1 MASLLQGMV
10 VACWLVF
17 LAFWGIT
24 ALRTKRT
31 VQTQPIASRLTYALP
46 TVVGAWLL
54 FKGTSDPHP
63 LGDRVL
69 PHTAALAAVGLAI
82 VLAGLALAIWA
93 RVTLGGNWSGQVT
106 FKEDHELI
114 RHGPYAYV
122 RHPIYSAI
130 LLMIVGTAISIG
142 TLGALLALP
151 LILLGIW
158 LKLGREEALMGEH
171 FPAEYASYRSQ
182 VKALVPR
189 LL

>member
-1 MASLLQGMV
+1 MSLLQNAIVG
-10 VACWLVF
+10 CWIVF
-17 LAFWGIT
+17 FAFWAIT

-31 VQTQPIASRLTYALP
+31 VQTLSLASRLAYALP
-46 TVVGAWLL
+46 TALGAWLL
-54 FKGTSDPHP
+54 LKGTAAPHP

-82 VLAGLALAIWA
+82 VLAGLALALWA

-114 RHGPYAYV
+114 RHGPYAHV

-130 LLMIVGTAISIG
+130 LLMLAGTAIATG
-142 TLGALLALP
+142 TLGALVCLP
-151 LILLGIW
+151 LVLIGIW
-158 LKLGREEALMGEH
+158 LKLIQEEALMSEH
-171 FPAEYASYRSQ
+171 FPAEYPSYRSR
-182 VKALVPR
+182 VKALIPH

>member
-1 MASLLQGMV
+1 MSLMQNAIAG
-10 VACWLVF
+10 CWIVFLVF
-17 LAFWGIT
+17 WAIT

-31 VQTQPIASRLTYALP
+31 VQTLPLASRLTYALP
-46 TVVGAWLL
+46 TFLGAWLL
-54 FKGTSDPHP
+54 LKGPAAPHP

-82 VLAGLALAIWA
+82 VLAGLALALWA

-114 RHGPYAYV
+114 CHGPYAHV

-130 LLMIVGTAISIG
+130 LLMLAGTAIAAG
-142 TLGALLALP
+142 TLGALAGLP
-151 LILLGIW
+151 LVLIGIW
-158 LKLGREEALMGEH
+158 LKLTQEEALMTEH
-171 FPAEYASYRSQ
+171 FPAEYLSYRSR
-182 VKALVPR
+182 VKALIPH